1 MVTSILGRRV
11 PAALRRPVPASAARR
26 RHEARFAWLLILPTV
41 LGVGLFTAAPIIAS
55 FVLSLFNYS
64 VISPPTWAGLA
75 NYTAI
80 LHDSVVQH
88 AFVVTVGL
96 AVGITVLQVASGLA
110 AAIAVQPRARW
121 ARPLF
126 RSAFFVPLLVS
137 GASISILMS
146 YIFDDRFGVLNYYL
160 SLIGLPQVPW
170 LSSTWGAVATIVI
183 VVVWQQLGFTF
194 IVFSAALGAVP
205 KELTEAAR
213 VDGAGGWSVFR
224 KVTLPMISPSILFT
238 ATVSIINQLQL
249 FDQPYILTKGGPGF
263 ATQTVVQ
270 DVYEQAFQNLR
281 FGYASAVSVA
291 LFVLVLIATYLQFRI
306 SRKWVFYS

>member
-1 MVTSILGRRV
+1 
-11 PAALRRPVPASAARR
+11 
-26 RHEARFAWLLILPTV
+26 
-41 LGVGLFTAAPIIAS
+41 
-55 FVLSLFNYS
+55 
-64 VISPPTWAGLA
+64 
-75 NYTAI
+75 
-80 LHDSVVQH
+80 
-88 AFVVTVGL
+88 
-96 AVGITVLQVASGLA
+96 
-110 AAIAVQPRARW
+110 
-121 ARPLF
+121 
-126 RSAFFVPLLVS
+126 VPLLVS
-137 GASISILMS
+137 GASISIVMS

-170 LSSTWGAVATIVI
+170 LSSTWGAVATMVI

-205 KELTEAAR
+205 RELTEAAR

-238 ATVSIINQLQL
+238 ATVSVINQLQL